1 MKGSFAFLVMLAA
14 ALLVGAGACSTA
26 AGGPAVPVGVV
37 YWPPGRYAL
46 EATIEY
52 ERSTPYEKRII
63 TGELFAE
70 LVVTPAGS
78 MFLNSSSGPCRDP
91 SPAEARRDESLG
103 RRSFECGDVTF
114 HLRPRGGRIGG
125 EIVASV
131 QEDTRVRGPCIRS
144 GVGINNRERCVA
156 YAWSIETQ
164 MAEKRTRLK
173 VSRGS

>member
-1 MKGSFAFLVMLAA
+1 MKGSFSLLVIPAA
-14 ALLVGAGACSTA
+14 VLLVGAAACSTA

-52 ERSTPYEKRII
+52 ERSTTYEKRTI

-91 SPAEARRDESLG
+91 SPAEARIDESLG
-103 RRSFECGDVTF
+103 RKSFECGDVTF

-164 MAEKRTRLK
+164 MAEKRARLK

>member
-1 MKGSFAFLVMLAA
+1 MKGSFSLLVMVAA
-14 ALLVGAGACSTA
+14 VLLVGAAACSTA

-52 ERSTPYEKRII
+52 ERSTTYEKRTI

-78 MFLNSSSGPCRDP
+78 MFLNSSSGPCRAP
-91 SPAEARRDESLG
+91 SPTVARRDEYLG

-114 HLRPRGGRIGG
+114 QLRPRGGRIGG

-131 QEDTRVRGPCIRS
+131 REDVRERGECIRS
-144 GVGINNRERCVA
+144 VLGLDTLQRCRA
-156 YAWSIETQ
+156 YAWRIETRTVN
-164 MAEKRTRLK
+164 KRARLK
-173 VSRGS
+173 VSKGP